1 MYYVLRIY
9 SSGIL
14 PSVVFETSDY
24 ADALIYAGVM
34 ERNDERCKYIVV
46 KEAKEA

>member
-1 MYYVLRIY
+1 MYYVLRTY

-34 ERNDERCKYIVV
+34 ERNDEHKYIVV